1 LVDQRQ
7 RLEDGFPRVV
17 VWTRGQGCA
26 ELAELLAT
34 RTAHKAETDLVTS
47 CVLHRA
53 DLAVSVGGGSFDAAH
68 LARPISFTPDT
79 VTSVVA
85 AVAGGPHSRLA
96 AMLAGRLGTAI
107 GVPAEAV
114 SGHRGSSDRLSAVAA
129 LRAAGE
135 TASLAGR
142 LVEVRHPSDLIE
154 ALPDGALIVLGAAG
168 GSWLSRQF
176 FGPGKRLTAN
186 APSGAVVVH
195 WTAPKAYQRMEELAG
210 YGVHLRA
217 GDAQALSFDAVLAVV
232 DDGKLVG
239 IVRRERLLEAHADV
253 EIGDLVES
261 APPASV
267 LDTVHE
273 LAELAP
279 FFDGAPIPVVDR
291 HGNLAGG
298 IPLEPSPFDAPA
310 DEAIE

>member
-7 RLEDGFPRVV
+7 RLDDGFPRVV
-17 VWTRGQGCA
+17 IWTRGQGCS

-34 RTAHKAETDLVTS
+34 REAYRAETDLVTS

-68 LARPISFTPDT
+68 LAKPISFTPDA

-96 AMLAGRLGTAI
+96 ATLAGRLGTAI

-114 SGHRGSSDRLSAVAA
+114 SGHRGSTDRLSAVAA
-129 LRAAGE
+129 LRAAGD
-135 TASLAGR
+135 TAGLTGR

-154 ALPDGALIVLGAAG
+154 ALPDGALIVLGAPG

-186 APSGAVVVH
+186 APSGAGVVH

-217 GDAQALSFDAVLAVV
+217 GDAQALSFEAVLPVV
-232 DDGKLVG
+232 DGGKLLG
-239 IVRRERLLEAHADV
+239 IVRRERLLEAHADT
-253 EIGDLVES
+253 EIGDLIEPV
-261 APPASV
+261 PPASV
-267 LDTVHE
+267 LDTIDE

-279 FFDGAPIPVVDR
+279 FYDGAPIPVVDR
-291 HGNLAGG
+291 DGNLAGG
-298 IPLEPSPFDAPA
+298 IPPEPSPYDTAG
-310 DEAIE
+310 EQVE